1 MDAMQYKG
9 FENEDDLIEWIGD
22 STLQVSTYE
31 TTQTLQISTYET
43 IQTLQ
48 VATYETTQTLVLRVV
63 DRRDDDPKVENARML
78 FLDSEIGD
86 ALLFPGQYLLR
97 NAQPG
102 KDGYVTAYYYVV
114 NRDELRLISAAST
127 EPIFIID

>member
-22 STLQVSTYE
+22 STLQVAN
-31 TTQTLQISTYET
+31 
-43 IQTLQ
+43 TLQ
-48 VATYETTQTLVLRVV
+48 VSTYETTQTLVLRVV

-86 ALLFPGQYLLR
+86 AFLFPGQYLLR
-97 NAQPG
+97 NAQSG